1 MIAAYLGLGT
11 NLGDLEENIKKA
23 VDLLKETPG
32 IKVEAVSGTY
42 ETVPVSDIE
51 QSDYLNAAV
60 KIKTKLDPHDL
71 LEVCQQ
77 LEKKLG
83 RTQTKQWAPRII
95 DIDILLYDDL
105 IIDKD
110 DDLIIPHPLMHE
122 RYFVLKPLK
131 EIAAEVEH
139 PVFEK
144 TIKELYEDVTIDD
157 D

>member
-1 MIAAYLGLGT
+1 MIEVYLGLGT
-11 NLGDLEENIKKA
+11 NLGNLEENISKA
-23 VDLLKETPG
+23 VALLKDTPG
-32 IKVEAVSGTY
+32 IVVEKVSGTY

-60 KIKTKLDPHDL
+60 KIKTKLGPHDL
-71 LEVCQQ
+71 LEVCQE

-83 RTQTKQWAPRII
+83 RTQQKQWAPRII

-122 RYFVLKPLK
+122 RYFVLKPLM
-131 EIAAEVEH
+131 EIAGEVHH

-144 TIKELYEDVTIDD
+144 TIKELYQDVTIDD
-157 D
+157 E